1 MKDKETKKVLLKL
14 LKGESSLSILL
25 YLVIFYIVFVYVALP
40 SVYAFTPVSYISAV
54 VSGSMVHKEPQINT
68 TYYGWL
74 SSHGFNMSQVS
85 KWPFSNGI
93 NIGSLAIAYKVPA
106 SQIKVGDVIIYHINY
121 EGLDEDIIHR
131 VVNETVVNGTY
142 YYTTKG
148 DANPFSL
155 PFEYNIPYKH
165 VVGKVEYVIPDLG
178 YPKYFLYTLSQYI

>member
-1 MKDKETKKVLLKL
+1 MKKSGNEPFILKL
-14 LKGESSLSILL
+14 LKGESVYSILL
-25 YLVIFYIVFVYVALP
+25 YIVILYVVFVYVALP

-54 VSGSMVHKEPQINT
+54 VSGSMVHQEPQINS

-74 SSHGFNMSQVS
+74 ESHGFNMSQVS
-85 KWPFSNGI
+85 AWPFPNGI
-93 NIGSLAIAYKVPA
+93 SIGSLAVAYKVPP

-131 VVNETVVNGTY
+131 VVNETDINGSY

-155 PFEYNIPYKH
+155 PFEYNVPYSH
-165 VVGKVEYVIPDLG
+165 IVGEVEYVIPYIG
-178 YPKYFLYTLSQYI
+178 YPKYLIYSLSQYL